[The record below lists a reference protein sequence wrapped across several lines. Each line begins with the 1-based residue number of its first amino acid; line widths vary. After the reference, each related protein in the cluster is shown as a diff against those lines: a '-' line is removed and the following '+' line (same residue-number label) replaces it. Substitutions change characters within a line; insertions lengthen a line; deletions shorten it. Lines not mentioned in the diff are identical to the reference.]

1 MSLQEHIIGLSHVGI
16 PVENTRE
23 AIRQYEAL
31 GFRVRDLFTIP
42 GSQRLAA
49 FLVGNGCTLE
59 LYESVTVGYHG
70 AIDRWANDKYVGDA
84 AFYNEKVGPL
94 VRKLDSYLPLVTA
107 DMSDETVDKL
117 FFEAVPAWN
126 EIRYT
131 IEDLRR
137 EYLEEKLS
145 K

>member
-1 MSLQEHIIGLSHVGI
+1 M
-16 PVENTRE
+16 N
-23 AIRQYEAL
+23 
-31 GFRVRDLFTIP
+31 
-42 GSQRLAA
+42 
-49 FLVGNGCTLE
+49 
-59 LYESVTVGYHG
+59 
-70 AIDRWANDKYVGDA
+70 
-84 AFYNEKVGPL
+84 
-94 VRKLDSYLPLVTA
+94 
-107 DMSDETVDKL
+107 DETVDTL

>member
-1 MSLQEHIIGLSHVGI
+1 M
-16 PVENTRE
+16 
-23 AIRQYEAL
+23 
-31 GFRVRDLFTIP
+31 
-42 GSQRLAA
+42 
-49 FLVGNGCTLE
+49 
-59 LYESVTVGYHG
+59 
-70 AIDRWANDKYVGDA
+70 GDT
-84 AFYNEKVGPL
+84 AFYNEKVAPL
-94 VRKLDSYLPLVTA
+94 IQKLDSYLPLVTA
-107 DMSDETVDKL
+107 NMNDETVDTL